1 MKSNIREIRINT
13 SLNNNECVY
22 LLPQGNNKIEAR
34 VSDNNTDSL
43 IGSLSMKS
51 YVLPPKEYISGLQSY
66 IAGSPNAP
74 VFVIPV
80 ITFNFALMSKL
91 GEVVSAGIKFNA
103 YPAND
108 AKCVMRK
115 FDNGTIGEIISYD
128 DDGYFDLT
136 PVISSAVKG
145 NVTLCI
151 YNENA
156 GVVKNF
162 SSNDNEDIT
171 LRPVLTVTYIPFES
185 ALTGQEYL
193 ESNAGEIACNI
204 DILKGIP
211 YISRRLLSLGGL
223 KMPLNL
229 SLNYNTKNVSD
240 GILNK
245 NGLPVGWLT
254 DYNLYCY
261 PETYTDDSGRA
272 KKYYVYLDGQGQ
284 RHIFRYAQN
293 STALWADCRG
303 TGLLLEE
310 TSNGTKI
317 FDEDGNNM
325 LFDSRGRLNRITQ
338 KMSSAVN
345 AVTDVTYVDENSFRI
360 LSVKDGMNRT
370 ATFKYGVSSVTVS
383 YNGVEKVTLNK
394 DANGFIANI
403 VRKSGATTETDNF
416 ICDTNGAV
424 TSITASNGEEL
435 RLTFIDSVR
444 ISRLYCLQNDKTF
457 NFAYSYLQTTVADNK
472 GITQIYNF
480 NEDGEIINS
489 YEKDGDGQ
497 SNIGFVDRDSCQYYS
512 GILLDKNFNK
522 FVFGCIP
529 ALMLDNVTE
538 PKFYMSQS
546 LICYNVTVKDFAVFS
561 ARVKVENAYKQTVG
575 EASEIRIELWD
586 SLSPENKLCELKF
599 NPFAEG
605 VQIAAKPFVTVLDRD
620 MAGHLLK
627 LKIYINCRAAKI
639 TLFGLCLGPMNSSV
653 NRLCCNKYL
662 SYGSYPNIEDGYY
675 MDTNTGVD
683 FGQGVSADGDI
694 ILHTEDYLANAK
706 NYQTRVNGKWNFWY
720 DRKRKVV
727 AGVTDAT
734 VNFANGYSL
743 SFSDTVFNELT
754 VNNSTDVSCLRKTY
768 SSTGEHYLT
777 VRQTDYNDA
786 IDTKENYYYYDFC
799 YNLIKSQNDRTV
811 CQNTYNTDGY
821 LTREKTAMNATPAYN
836 IITDYTYSGNYP
848 VSEKNYLSST
858 VSATSYG
865 YDAFGNMIKTTAPN
879 SFVTDYAYDTF
890 GDRLESVSGT
900 IDGTLNKNGITY
912 SGGKVVKVS
921 HNGFNYEFGYDSR
934 GNINTVK
941 INNTQ
946 YLRKTYTYTDVTD
959 TVLTYY
965 GSDTIPHGKI
975 YDKYNRLVKLDG
987 STFIYSSPTNEEE
1000 LKATYSATN
1009 FNSAGFPVN
1018 SASLL
1023 YKVIDKYAGSETK
1036 YRYNILNNIT
1046 SAEETLANG
1055 KKLEYG
1061 VEYNARNLPDKVTY
1075 SYDGAVIQ
1083 TLKFAYGTDS
1093 MQSSSE
1099 VKSTTLKYIN
1109 TTMLLTTEKDKLDRI
1124 AVEKYTQGYFDY
1136 TKSYAY
1142 YEDNTHTDGTT
1153 NFVKSCTT
1161 QFRFNGKDTYSNAE
1175 AYEYDKNR
1183 NITKRTHT
1191 RSGTSNET
1199 TYVYDGYNRLTR
1211 ENNQALGKSWTYSYD
1226 AGGNITSKREYAYT
1240 AGTLGSI
1247 LKTYSY
1253 TYGNGM
1259 KDRLTAWNGKSFAY
1273 DSCGNPTKYKGD
1285 SMSWQR
1291 GRLLSSYT
1299 KGGKTYTFN
1308 YDINGIRRKK
1318 TAGTDSTEYLISDGK
1333 LIQQN
1338 NYTSGSSTPASKIVF
1353 LYSNDGI
1360 TGCVINNWVYKYEKD
1375 ISGNVVSLLSG
1386 TFQVAR
1392 YEYDAWGNC
1401 KVLNPNGTEN
1411 TSATF
1416 AGNINPIRYR
1426 SYYYDSDIGLYY
1438 LQTRYYDPETGR
1450 FINLDQIEYID
1461 PEQLNG
1467 LNLYAYCL
1475 NNPVMGYDPDGTFSW
1490 KGFGMI
1496 VAAIAI
1502 VAAVA
1507 VATAVTAGV
1516 VGAAVAGFAGATALG
1531 TEIVGTVVGTAA
1543 FLGGVALGSGE
1554 VVSQVIDKGSENI
1567 NLGSVALTTF
1577 SGSMDSALTAGSMFT
1592 GSAGKSLIAVSRV
1605 GVAGFTNY
1613 LYGKSEGYDN
1623 EIITNNIFNGM
1634 QTTALFSMLPF
1645 LSKEVTAASLMLKPF
1660 ISGLAKFG
1668 SSIMNFMKKLG
1679 EV

>member
-43 IGSLSMKS
+43 IGSLSMKA
-51 YVLPPKEYISGLQSY
+51 YILPPKEYISGLQSY

-74 VFVIPV
+74 AFFIPV

-103 YPAND
+103 YPANN
-108 AKCVMRK
+108 ARCVMRK
-115 FDNGTIGEIISYD
+115 FDNGTIGENISYD

-162 SSNDNEDIT
+162 SSNENDDIT

-472 GITQIYNF
+472 GVTQIYNF

-912 SGGKVVKVS
+912 SGGKVVKAS

-946 YLRKTYTYTDVTD
+946 YLRKTYTYTDNTD

-987 STFIYSSPTNEEE
+987 STFIYSSPTNEKE

-1046 SAEETLANG
+1046 SVEETLANG

-1136 TKSYAY
+1136 TKSYTY

-1226 AGGNITSKREYAYT
+1226 AGGNIMSKREYAYT
-1240 AGTLGSI
+1240 AGTLGTAV
-1247 LKTYSY
+1247 KTYSY

-1475 NNPVMGYDPDGTFSW
+1475 NNPVMNVDPSGHFVLSISAILTIVGISAGVGALFGLGSAVVKDLENGKLFDGDVTFRTYIG
-1490 KGFGMI
+1490 KLFGG
-1496 VAAIAI
+1496 AIAGAGI
-1502 VAAVA
+1502 GVA
-1507 VATAVTAGV
+1507 VALGAG
-1516 VGAAVAGFAGATALG
+1516 
-1531 TEIVGTVVGTAA
+1531 
-1543 FLGGVALGSGE
+1543 
-1554 VVSQVIDKGSENI
+1554 
-1567 NLGSVALTTF
+1567 
-1577 SGSMDSALTAGSMFT
+1577 
-1592 GSAGKSLIAVSRV
+1592 V
-1605 GVAGFTNY
+1605 GVAVAAGEMLTIGSFAISGMGAFAISAGASAFFGGLGYVARTTISDQEDFNWNDMFTEISMNA
-1613 LYGKSEGYDN
+1613 LSGITSFIGGYVGGVTGLK
-1623 EIITNNIFNGM
+1623 IPGTKLGIKKFLLFHGTSLLIGGYAFKIAWLLAKY
-1634 QTTALFSMLPF
+1634 ALK
-1645 LSKEVTAASLMLKPF
+1645 KEV
-1660 ISGLAKFG
+1660 
-1668 SSIMNFMKKLG
+1668 
-1679 EV
+1679 